1 MDHAEPLVAGIELGG
16 TKSIALIARGS
27 TIVEQLRFPTTDPAM
42 TLEAIGDALARWH
55 AVEPFEA
62 IGIGSFGPLG
72 LNPARADFGRITT
85 TPKPGWAGAD
95 VRGHFARR
103 FDVPIGFDTDVAGAA
118 LAEGR
123 WGAAIGCGVHI
134 YLTIGT
140 GIGGGVV
147 VDGQPVHGLIHPE
160 IGHVRT
166 RRLASD
172 HFPGVCPYH
181 GDCLE
186 GLASGP
192 AFAARAGT
200 AADAIQPDDPLWGP
214 VAATLSELMAMLIL
228 TLSPERILIGGG
240 VGMGQPHLLPM
251 LRAGTAEIIGGYIAD
266 ITVENLGEIIRA
278 PALGELAGPLGAVAL
293 GYASLQPGAR
303 PYRPG
308 PPSIS
313 GSADRRAQFPGRATR
328 RHRHR

>member
-16 TKSIALIARGS
+16 TKSVALIARGS
-27 TIVEQLRFPTTDPAM
+27 TIIEQARFRTADPAA
-42 TLEAIGDALARWH
+42 TLEAIGDALARWR
-55 AVEPFEA
+55 AAEPFEA

-72 LNPARADFGRITT
+72 LDPARADFGTITT
-85 TPKPGWAGAD
+85 TPKPGWAGTD
-95 VRGHFARR
+95 VRGYFARR
-103 FDVPIGFDTDVAGAA
+103 FDVPIGLDTDVAGAA

-123 WGAAIGCGVHI
+123 WGAAIGCGVHV

-147 VDGQPVHGLIHPE
+147 VDGRPMHGLIHPE

-166 RRLASD
+166 RRVAGD
-172 HFPGVCPYH
+172 GFPGVCPWH

-192 AFAARAGT
+192 AIAARAGMPT
-200 AADAIQPDDPLWGP
+200 EEIGADDPVWRP

-240 VGMGQPHLLPM
+240 VGMGQPQLLPM
-251 LRAGTAEIIGGYIAD
+251 IRAGTVEILGGYVAD
-266 ITVENLGEIIRA
+266 ITVGRLEEMIRA
-278 PALGELAGPLGAVAL
+278 PGLGELAGPLGAVAL
-293 GYASLQPGAR
+293 GLESLR
-303 PYRPG
+303 
-308 PPSIS
+308 S
-313 GSADRRAQFPGRATR
+313 
-328 RHRHR
+328 

>member
-16 TKSIALIARGS
+16 TKSVALIARGL
-27 TIVEQLRFPTTDPAM
+27 TVVEQARFPTNDPAT

-55 AVEPFEA
+55 ADEPFEA

-72 LNPARADFGRITT
+72 LDPARADFGMITT
-85 TPKPGWAGAD
+85 TPKAGWARTD
-95 VRGHFARR
+95 VRGYFARR
-103 FDVPIGFDTDVAGAA
+103 FEVPIGFDTDVAGAA

-123 WGAAIGCGVHI
+123 WGAAIGCGVHV

-147 VDGQPVHGLIHPE
+147 VNGRPVHGLIHPE
-160 IGHVRT
+160 IGHIRT
-166 RRLASD
+166 RRAAGD
-172 HFPGVCPYH
+172 GFPGVCPYH

-192 AFAARAGT
+192 AIAARAGMP
-200 AADAIQPDDPLWGP
+200 AGEIGADDPLWRP

-240 VGMGQPHLLPM
+240 VGMGQSQLLPM
-251 LRAGTAEIIGGYIAD
+251 IRAGTVEILGGYVAGV
-266 ITVENLGEIIRA
+266 TAERLEEMIRA
-278 PALGELAGPLGAVAL
+278 PGLGDLAGPLGAVAL
-293 GYASLQPGAR
+293 GLESLH
-303 PYRPG
+303 
-308 PPSIS
+308 S
-313 GSADRRAQFPGRATR
+313 
-328 RHRHR
+328 